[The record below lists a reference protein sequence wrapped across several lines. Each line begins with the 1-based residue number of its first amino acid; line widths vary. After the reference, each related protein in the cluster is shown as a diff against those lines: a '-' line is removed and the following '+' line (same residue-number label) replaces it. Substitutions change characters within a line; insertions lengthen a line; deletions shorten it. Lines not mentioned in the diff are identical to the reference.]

1 MCIKNGWLTE
11 RYKNEISG
19 VMGCYD
25 RVIIRGTP
33 GNLGYADGMTAFFNT
48 QNFKIF
54 DFHKVFTPITN
65 GIKEN
70 IEKKATENGIEIEY
84 VRKVGA
90 FRKDDKIAEILSKR
104 GKEIGLVHIFS
115 QLEVLD
121 TFDPWCDK
129 ETKRCYFKPAST
141 KRLVYYVYIIDKLL
155 GLCYIKIPTVAPFT
169 LGFYFNG
176 HGLLE
181 TKLNKENISFI
192 KQENAFLSVCDFEK
206 AQNLSDEID
215 VKKIHTVLD
224 GCAKRYCPLPEG
236 WNINYQWTLSEV
248 EYSYDIIF
256 KNAEVLKP
264 IYDNIIT
271 TAMHTITPENIA
283 NYLGKRFSLQFG
295 GEAGSRYNKRILGTR
310 IKHQLGD
317 TSVKIYDKFGSV
329 LRIEVTSR
337 NVSEMRV
344 FRDVQKRDGTIEA
357 KMAPVKKSIY
367 SLFDLTKLFMR
378 ACLRYLEAISAFD
391 DPIDGLKKLDQ
402 AVENVTDNNRI
413 YKGFNFFCK
422 EDKLILLAVANPK
435 FNIDGM
441 RNKHLREL
449 LVGKST
455 AQISRLLKRLR
466 VHLLIEKV
474 RGTLKYRLTPLG
486 KQVITAGLGFI
497 NMSLVPEL
505 SQV

>member
-1 MCIKNGWLTE
+1 MCMKKGLLTE
-11 RYKNEISG
+11 RYSDAILG
-19 VMGCYD
+19 TLGCYD

-33 GNLGYADGMTAFFNT
+33 GNLGYADGMTVFFNSR
-48 QNFKIF
+48 NFKIF
-54 DFHKVFTPITN
+54 DFHKIFALVTDR
-65 GIKEN
+65 IKEN
-70 IEKKATENGIEIEY
+70 IEKLAAENGIEIEY

-90 FRKDDKIAEILSKR
+90 FRKDDKIAQILLER
-104 GKEIGLVHIFS
+104 GNGIGLVHIFS
-115 QLEVLD
+115 QLELID

-129 ETKRCYFKPAST
+129 TTKRCYFKPAST
-141 KRLVYYVYIIDKLL
+141 KRLVYYVYFIDKLL
-155 GLCYIKIPTVAPFT
+155 GLCYIKIPTVAPFA

-176 HGLLE
+176 HGMLE
-181 TKLNKENISFI
+181 TKLNREEIDFI
-192 KQENAFLSVCDFEK
+192 KQENAFLSISNFEK
-206 AQNLSDEID
+206 AQNLSNEID
-215 VKKIHTVLD
+215 VNKIHTALD
-224 GCAKRYCPLPEG
+224 GCARRYCPLPED
-236 WNINYQWTLSEV
+236 WNIHYQWTLSEV

-256 KNAEVLKP
+256 KNADVLKP
-264 IYDNIIT
+264 IYENIIT

-344 FRDVQKRDGTIEA
+344 FRDVLKRDGTIEA
-357 KMAPVKKSIY
+357 KIAPVKKSIY

-391 DPIDGLKKLDQ
+391 DPTDGFKKLDQ
-402 AVENVTDNNRI
+402 AVENVTDNNRN
-413 YKGFNFFCK
+413 YKGFNFFSK
-422 EDKLILLAVANPK
+422 EDKVILLAVANPK

-449 LVGKST
+449 LPGKNT
-455 AQISRLLKRLR
+455 GQISRLFKRLC
-466 VHLLIEKV
+466 VHNLLEKV
-474 RGTLKYRLTPLG
+474 RGTLKYRLTKLG
-486 KQVITAGLGFI
+486 KIVITAGLGFI

-505 SQV
+505 AQA

>member
-1 MCIKNGWLTE
+1 MRNGILTE
-11 RYKNEISG
+11 RYEDEIAG
-19 VMGCYD
+19 VLGCYD
-25 RVIIRGTP
+25 RVIIRGVP
-33 GNLGYADGMTAFFNT
+33 GSLGYADGMTAFFYSH
-48 QNFKIF
+48 NFKIF
-54 DFHKVFTPITN
+54 DFHKIFTPITDE
-65 GIKEN
+65 IKAN
-70 IEKKATENGIEIEY
+70 IEKLAAENGVEIEY

-90 FRKDDKIAEILSKR
+90 FRKDDKIAQILTER
-104 GKEIGLVHIFS
+104 GNGIGLVHIFS

-121 TFDPWCDK
+121 TYDPWCDR
-129 ETKRCYFKPAST
+129 ETKHCYFKPAST
-141 KRLVYYVYIIDKLL
+141 KRLVYYVYFVDKLL
-155 GLCYIKIPTVAPFT
+155 GLCYIKVPTVAPFA

-181 TKLNKENISFI
+181 TKLNKENVNFI
-192 KQENAFLSVCDFEK
+192 KQENAFLSISDFEK
-206 AQNLSDEID
+206 AQNLSNEID
-215 VKKIHTVLD
+215 VRKIHTVLD
-224 GCAKRYCPLPEG
+224 GCARRYCPLPED
-236 WNINYQWTLSEV
+236 WNIHYQWTLSEV

-256 KNAEVLKP
+256 KNADVLKP
-264 IYDNIIT
+264 IYDNIIM

-391 DPIDGLKKLDQ
+391 DPTDGLKKLDQ
-402 AVENVTDNNRI
+402 AVENVTENNRN
-413 YKGFNFFCK
+413 YKGFNFFSK
-422 EDKLILLAVANPK
+422 EDKVIFLAVANPK

-449 LVGKST
+449 LPGKNT
-455 AQISRLLKRLR
+455 GQISRLFKRLC
-466 VHLLIEKV
+466 VHNLIEKV
-474 RGTLKYRLTPLG
+474 RATLKYRLTKLG
-486 KQVITAGLGFI
+486 KQVIAAGLAFI

-505 SQV
+505 SHD